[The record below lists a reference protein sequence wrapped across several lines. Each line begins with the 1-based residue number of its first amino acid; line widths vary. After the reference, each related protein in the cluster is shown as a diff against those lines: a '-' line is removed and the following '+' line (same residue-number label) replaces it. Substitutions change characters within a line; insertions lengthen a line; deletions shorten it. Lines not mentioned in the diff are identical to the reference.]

1 MRKIWMMS
9 LKNKIKNIK
18 ICSKRNAPRKNG
30 LGKMPPGKLS
40 WGKLSPPPGKSP
52 PRKITP
58 PSPMKFFLGI
68 FSYLKIFLMKSFIHK
83 IYLFSFN
90 YFFCYKFFYSICLH
104 YFFQSVYFWF
114 SGMEYNVYHTYM
126 LDQQCWASL
135 PGYTLFL

>member
-1 MRKIWMMS
+1 
-9 LKNKIKNIK
+9 
-18 ICSKRNAPRKNG
+18 
-30 LGKMPPGKLS
+30 MPPGKMAS
-40 WGKLSPPPGKSP
+40 EKCPPENCPEENCHPPGKSP
-52 PRKITP
+52 PRKIPP

-126 LDQQCWASL
+126 RDQQCWASL
-135 PGYTLFL
+135 PGYTLFFISNAFLQLSLSVG